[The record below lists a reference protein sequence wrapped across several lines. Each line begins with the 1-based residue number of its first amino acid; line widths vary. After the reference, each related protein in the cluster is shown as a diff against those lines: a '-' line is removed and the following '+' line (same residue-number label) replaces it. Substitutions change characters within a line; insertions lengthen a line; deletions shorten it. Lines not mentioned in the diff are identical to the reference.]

1 MLKIAAMGALG
12 ALGIL
17 GASHALTSLD
27 AKLRGPELRP
37 ASDTPDGIPT
47 VSDTREDAPR
57 PSGGPAQVSRSAD
70 GHYWAEGQVNGRRVR
85 FLVDTGAS
93 AVALTMADAD
103 RLGIRPD
110 RSEFIHRMAT
120 ANGETLVALVK
131 LDSVQVAGARVEDVD
146 ALVVDKGL
154 NQSLLG
160 MTYLGRLSR
169 FEATPSALILR
180 P

>member
-1 MLKIAAMGALG
+1 MAMGALG
-12 ALGIL
+12 AVSIL
-17 GASHALTSLD
+17 GVSQALTRLD
-27 AKLRGPELRP
+27 EKLRTPELRP
-37 ASDTPDGIPT
+37 ASDTPDGFRS
-47 VSDTREDAPR
+47 VADTPAEAPR
-57 PSGGPAQVSRSAD
+57 PSGGPAQVTRSAD
-70 GHYWAEGQVNGRRVR
+70 GHYWAEGLVNGRRVR
-85 FLVDTGAS
+85 FLVDTGAT
-93 AVALTMADAD
+93 AVALTLADAE
-103 RLGIRPD
+103 RIGIRPD

-120 ANGETLVALVK
+120 ANGETLVAQIK
-131 LDSVQVAGARVEDVD
+131 LESVQVAGTRVEDVD